1 MLVSTLEDNLNILL
15 INHYAGSPEMGM
27 EFRPYYLSR
36 EWIKQGHEVAI
47 VAGGYSHLRKSN
59 PQVSK
64 NFEENMIDGICYVW
78 IKTASYTRNGL
89 ARAFSMFEFSRK
101 LFSNAEYISER
112 YQPDVVIASS
122 TYPLDAYGAAKI
134 AKLSGAKYIHEVHDM
149 WPSTLYELGGMSKNN
164 PFVRLMQRAEDFAY
178 RRCDQVVSLLDHSK
192 EYMVQHGLAE
202 EKFNCISNGVIK
214 EEWDNPAPIPE
225 EHSQILNKMK
235 VEGKFIVG
243 YFGGHSISNNLDM
256 LLAVANK
263 ISDKDV
269 CFVLVGDGNYKDRLI
284 QSAQDQD
291 LENVVFL
298 PAIDKSAIPDLI
310 SYFDIVTIFA
320 ANTKLYRFGI
330 CMNKMFDAMMGGK
343 PLLMSVT
350 TPQTLVE
357 KVDAGIVA
365 KGGDVESYIESIEK
379 LKNLPVDELNNMGM
393 RGHELVASECT
404 YDRLANKFMRVMEKP
419 GKRVFIINHYAGSP
433 KMGMEFRPYYISREL
448 VRKGYDV
455 TIVAGSFSHLRKT
468 NPDITENFTEQEID
482 GIKYVWIRTDEYDSN
497 GVTRAFS
504 MYHFCKV
511 LNANKKKIVERYKPD
526 VVISSSTYPLD
537 SYPSY
542 RIAKLAGAKYIHE
555 VHDMWPLTLYEA
567 GGMSKKNPFVIAMQ
581 FAEDHA
587 YKKSDIVVSL
597 LPHAKEY
604 MIEHGMSPEH
614 FRYIPNGV
622 VINEWD
628 STREIPEEH
637 SETFNKLKAEGK
649 FVIGYFGSH
658 ELSYGLHNLL
668 DVTKQLNDENVH
680 LVMVGKGKLKDEL
693 ISYAEK
699 NEISNVTFLPPVE
712 KGIIPA
718 IIDKFDAIF
727 IGTIESPLYRF
738 GICMNKMFDSMM
750 AAKPIVMA
758 ITTPSTPVSESGCG
772 IITKSCDNDAIKAA
786 IRKIQAM
793 SEDERNKMGML
804 GREAVLSKYTYENIA
819 SEFEKA
825 FE

>member
-1 MLVSTLEDNLNILL
+1 MKILL

-36 EWIKQGHEVAI
+36 EWIKQGHEVTI
-47 VAGGYSHLRKSN
+47 IAGGYSHLRKSN
-59 PQVSK
+59 PSVSK
-64 NFEENMIDGICYVW
+64 NLEERMIDGIRYVW
-78 IKTASYTRNGL
+78 IKTASYNRNGL

-112 YQPDVVIASS
+112 YQPDAVIASS
-122 TYPLDAYGAAKI
+122 TYPLDTYGADKI

-149 WPSTLYELGGMSKNN
+149 WPSTLYELGGMSKSN
-164 PFVRLMQRAEDFAY
+164 PFVKLMQRAEDFAY
-178 RRCDQVVSLLDHSK
+178 RHCDQVVSLLDHSK

-202 EKFNCISNGVIK
+202 EKFNCITNGVIK
-214 EEWDNPAPIPE
+214 EEWENPAPIPE

-235 VEGKFIVG
+235 DEGKFIVG

-256 LLAVANK
+256 LLSVAKK
-263 ISDKDV
+263 ITDKNV
-269 CFVLVGDGNYKDRLI
+269 CFVLVGDGSYKDRLM
-284 QSAQDQD
+284 QSAKEQD
-291 LENVVFL
+291 LDNVVFL
-298 PAIDKSAIPDLI
+298 PAIDKSAIPNLI
-310 SYFDIVTIFA
+310 TYFDIVTIFA

-350 TPQTLVE
+350 TPETIVE
-357 KVDAGIVA
+357 KANAGIVTKA
-365 KGGDVESYIESIEK
+365 GDIDGYIEAVEK
-379 LKNLPVDELNNMGM
+379 LKIMPADKLSNMG
-393 RGHELVASECT
+393 RLGHELVSSECT
-404 YDRLANKFMRVMEKP
+404 YDILATKFARIMEKT
-419 GKRVFIINHYAGSP
+419 GKRILLINHYAGSP
-433 KMGMEFRPYYISREL
+433 EMGMEFRPYYISREL
-448 VRKGYDV
+448 VKKGHEV
-455 TIVAGSFSHLRKT
+455 TIIAGSFSHLRKT

-482 GIKYVWIRTDEYDSN
+482 GIKYVWIKTDEYDSN
-497 GVTRAFS
+497 GVARAFS
-504 MYHFCKV
+504 MYHFCKA
-511 LNANKKKIVERYKPD
+511 LKANKKKIVERYKPD

-537 SYPSY
+537 SYPAY

-604 MIEHGMSPEH
+604 MVEHGMKADH

-628 STREIPEEH
+628 ATREIPDEH
-637 SETFNKLKAEGK
+637 STAFKKLKAEGK

-668 DVTKQLNDENVH
+668 DVTKQLSNENVH

-693 ISYAEK
+693 ISYAEQ
-699 NEISNVTFLPPVE
+699 NGINNVTFLPPVE

-718 IIDKFDAIF
+718 VIDNFDAIF

-786 IRKIQAM
+786 IRKIQSM
-793 SEDERNKMGML
+793 SDEERKQMGML
-804 GREAVLSKYTYENIA
+804 GRDAVLSKYTYENIA
-819 SEFEKA
+819 SEFEKV

>member
-1 MLVSTLEDNLNILL
+1 MKILL

-36 EWIKQGHEVAI
+36 EWIKQGHEVTI
-47 VAGGYSHLRKSN
+47 IAGGYSHLRKSN
-59 PQVSK
+59 PCVSK
-64 NFEENMIDGICYVW
+64 NFEESMIDGIRYVW
-78 IKTASYTRNGL
+78 IKTASYNRNGL

-101 LFSNAEYISER
+101 LFSNAAYISER
-112 YQPDVVIASS
+112 YQPDAVIASS
-122 TYPLDAYGAAKI
+122 TYPLDTYGADKI

-149 WPSTLYELGGMSKNN
+149 WPSTLYELGGMSRNN

-178 RRCDQVVSLLDHSK
+178 RHCDQVVSLLNHSK

-202 EKFNCISNGVIK
+202 EKFNCITNGVIK
-214 EEWDNPAPIPE
+214 EEWENPVPIPE

-235 VEGKFIVG
+235 DEGKFIVG

-256 LLAVANK
+256 LLSVAKK
-263 ISDKDV
+263 ITDKNV
-269 CFVLVGDGNYKDRLI
+269 CFVLVGDGSYKDRLK
-284 QSAQDQD
+284 QSAKEQN
-291 LENVVFL
+291 LNNVVFL
-298 PAIDKSAIPDLI
+298 PAIDKSAIPNLI
-310 SYFDIVTIFA
+310 TYFDIVTIFA

-350 TPQTLVE
+350 TPETIVE
-357 KVDAGIVA
+357 KANAGIVTKA
-365 KGGDVESYIESIEK
+365 GDIGGYIEAVEK
-379 LKNLPVDELNNMGM
+379 LKIMPADELSNMG
-393 RGHELVASECT
+393 RLGHELVSSECT
-404 YDRLANKFMRVMEKP
+404 YDILATKFVRIMEKT
-419 GKRVFIINHYAGSP
+419 GKRILLINHYAGSP
-433 KMGMEFRPYYISREL
+433 EMGMEFRPYYISREL
-448 VRKGYDV
+448 VKKGHDV
-455 TIVAGSFSHLRKT
+455 TIIAGSFSHLRKT
-468 NPDITENFTEQEID
+468 NPDINENFTEQEID
-482 GIKYVWIRTDEYDSN
+482 GIKYVWIKTDEYDSN
-497 GVTRAFS
+497 GVARAFS
-504 MYHFCKV
+504 MYHFCKA
-511 LNANKKKIVERYKPD
+511 LNTNKKKIVERYNPD

-604 MIEHGMSPEH
+604 MVEHGMKADH

-628 STREIPEEH
+628 ATREIPDEH
-637 SETFNKLKAEGK
+637 STAFKKLKAEGK

-668 DVTKQLNDENVH
+668 DVTKQLSNENVH

-693 ISYAEK
+693 ISYAEQ
-699 NEISNVTFLPPVE
+699 NGINNVTFLPPVE

-718 IIDKFDAIF
+718 VIDNFDAIF

-786 IRKIQAM
+786 IRKIQSM
-793 SEDERNKMGML
+793 SDEERKQMGML
-804 GREAVLSKYTYENIA
+804 GRDAVLSKYTYENIA
-819 SEFEKA
+819 SEFEKV

>member
-1 MLVSTLEDNLNILL
+1 MKILL

-36 EWIKQGHEVAI
+36 EWNKRGHEVTI

-59 PQVSK
+59 PQISK
-64 NFEENMIDGICYVW
+64 DFEERMIDGIRYVW
-78 IKTASYTRNGL
+78 IKTASYNRNGI

-101 LFSNAEYISER
+101 LFANAEYISEH
-112 YQPDVVIASS
+112 YKPDAVIASS
-122 TYPLDAYGAAKI
+122 TYPLDTYCADKI

-164 PFVRLMQRAEDFAY
+164 PFVRLMQHAEDFAY
-178 RRCDQVVSLLDHSK
+178 RHCDQVVSLLDHSK
-192 EYMVQHGLAE
+192 EYMIQHGLAE

-214 EEWDNPAPIPE
+214 EEWENPAPIPKK
-225 EHSQILNKMK
+225 HSQILSKMK
-235 VEGKFIVG
+235 NEGKFVVG

-256 LLAVANK
+256 LLTVAKK
-263 ISDKDV
+263 ISDKEI
-269 CFVLVGDGNYKDRLI
+269 CFVLVGDGSYKERLQ
-284 QSAQDQD
+284 QSAKEQN

-298 PAIDKSAIPDLI
+298 PAVDKSAIPDLI

-343 PLLMSVT
+343 PLLLSVT
-350 TPQTLVE
+350 TPETLVE
-357 KVDAGIVA
+357 KADAGIVIKA
-365 KGGDVESYIESIEK
+365 GDVESYIKSIEK
-379 LKNLPVDELNNMGM
+379 LKNLPEEELKNMGM
-393 RGHELVASECT
+393 RGHELVSCEYT
-404 YDRLANKFMRVMEKP
+404 YDKLANKFVGVMEKT
-419 GKRVFIINHYAGSP
+419 GRRILLINHYAGSP
-433 KMGMEFRPYYISREL
+433 EMGMEFRPYYISREL
-448 VRKGYDV
+448 VKTGHNV
-455 TIVAGSFSHLRKT
+455 TIIAGSFSHLRKT
-468 NPDITENFTEQEID
+468 NPAISENFTEQEID
-482 GIKYVWIRTDEYDSN
+482 GVKYVWIKTDEYDSN
-497 GVTRAFS
+497 GIARALS
-504 MYHFCKV
+504 MYHFCRALTV
-511 LNANKKKIVERYKPD
+511 NKKEIVERYKPD
-526 VVISSSTYPLD
+526 IVISSSTYPLD
-537 SYPSY
+537 SYPAY

-587 YKKSDIVVSL
+587 YKKSDVVVSL
-597 LPHAKEY
+597 LPHAKDY
-604 MIEHGMSPEH
+604 MTEHGMKPNH

-628 STREIPEEH
+628 TTREVPSEH
-637 SETFNKLKAEGK
+637 REAFDKLKAEGK
-649 FVIGYFGSH
+649 FIIGYFGSH
-658 ELSYGLHNLL
+658 ELSYGLYNLL
-668 DVTKQLNDENVH
+668 DVTKQLNDENIH

-693 ISYAEK
+693 ISYAKK
-699 NEISNVTFLPPVE
+699 NAIDNVTFLPPVE
-712 KGIIPA
+712 KRIIPA

-825 FE
+825 FEQKRCMG

>member
-1 MLVSTLEDNLNILL
+1 
-15 INHYAGSPEMGM
+15 
-27 EFRPYYLSR
+27 
-36 EWIKQGHEVAI
+36 
-47 VAGGYSHLRKSN
+47 
-59 PQVSK
+59 
-64 NFEENMIDGICYVW
+64 
-78 IKTASYTRNGL
+78 
-89 ARAFSMFEFSRK
+89 MFEFSRK
-101 LFSNAEYISER
+101 LFSNAVYISER
-112 YQPDVVIASS
+112 YQPDAVIASS
-122 TYPLDAYGAAKI
+122 TYPLDTYGADKI

-149 WPSTLYELGGMSKNN
+149 WPSTLYELGGMSRNN

-178 RRCDQVVSLLDHSK
+178 RHCDQVVSLLNHSK

-202 EKFNCISNGVIK
+202 EKFNCITNGVIK
-214 EEWDNPAPIPE
+214 EEWENPVPIPE

-235 VEGKFIVG
+235 DEGKFIVG

-256 LLAVANK
+256 LLSVAKK
-263 ISDKDV
+263 ITDKNV
-269 CFVLVGDGNYKDRLI
+269 CFVLVGDGSYKDRLK
-284 QSAQDQD
+284 QSAKEQN
-291 LENVVFL
+291 LNNVVFL
-298 PAIDKSAIPDLI
+298 PAIDKSAIPNLI
-310 SYFDIVTIFA
+310 TYFDIVTIFA

-350 TPQTLVE
+350 TPETIVE
-357 KVDAGIVA
+357 KANAGIVTKA
-365 KGGDVESYIESIEK
+365 GDIDGYIEAVEK
-379 LKNLPVDELNNMGM
+379 LKIMPADELSNMG
-393 RGHELVASECT
+393 RLGHELVSSECT
-404 YDRLANKFMRVMEKP
+404 YDILATKFVRIMEKT
-419 GKRVFIINHYAGSP
+419 GKRVLLINHYAGSP
-433 KMGMEFRPYYISREL
+433 EMGMEFRPYYISREL
-448 VRKGYDV
+448 VKKGHDV
-455 TIVAGSFSHLRKT
+455 TIIAGSFSHLRKT
-468 NPDITENFTEQEID
+468 NPDINENFTEQEID
-482 GIKYVWIRTDEYDSN
+482 GIKYVWIKTDEYDSN
-497 GVTRAFS
+497 GVARAFS
-504 MYHFCKV
+504 MYHFCKA
-511 LNANKKKIVERYKPD
+511 LNTNKKKIVERYNPD

-604 MIEHGMSPEH
+604 MVEHGMKADH

-628 STREIPEEH
+628 ATREIPDEH
-637 SETFNKLKAEGK
+637 STAFKKLKAEGK

-668 DVTKQLNDENVH
+668 DVTKQLSNENVH

-693 ISYAEK
+693 ISYAEQ
-699 NEISNVTFLPPVE
+699 NGINNVTFLPPVE

-718 IIDKFDAIF
+718 VIDNFDAIF

-786 IRKIQAM
+786 IRKIQSM
-793 SEDERNKMGML
+793 SDEERKQMGML
-804 GREAVLSKYTYENIA
+804 GRDAVLNKYTYENIA
-819 SEFEKA
+819 SEFEKV